1 MKKVPLEWILGLLLD
16 YICTWTHAFFKGSVY
31 HTVSRKYKNLVPCAC
46 EIPLWCYLDLSNLFT
61 KEHSWL
67 EKYTV
72 QRIPRRDPLSVLS
85 VNMFVCL
92 FAFFKCCVSLVVQNV
107 LQDTR
112 NFLRRNYT
120 RWFGPLATALAQDRF
135 FKVVIKNEFWDWPI
149 LVVASLFLSL
159 VCIVEVAGIYNI
171 NTKTINIPRKSKE
184 WIRGN
189 ESSSSPRKPTH
200 PSGFQWGPA
209 FAWKWDNDLLFL
221 LSLSRLFK

>member
-1 MKKVPLEWILGLLLD
+1 M
-16 YICTWTHAFFKGSVY
+16 CTWTHVCFFQGSVWL
-31 HTVSRKYKNLVPCAC
+31 HRFQQIQKNFVSCAC

-72 QRIPRRDPLSVLS
+72 QRIPGRDPLSVLS
-85 VNMFVCL
+85 VYMFVCL

-120 RWFGPLATALAQDRF
+120 RWFGPLATALAKDGF
-135 FKVVIKNEFWDWPI
+135 FKVVIKNKFWDWPI

-159 VCIVEVAGIYNI
+159 VCIVKVAGIYNI
-171 NTKTINIPRKSKE
+171 NTKTINIPRKSKKINKRK
-184 WIRGN
+184 WIIIVIIII
-189 ESSSSPRKPTH
+189 
-200 PSGFQWGPA
+200 
-209 FAWKWDNDLLFL
+209 
-221 LSLSRLFK
+221 